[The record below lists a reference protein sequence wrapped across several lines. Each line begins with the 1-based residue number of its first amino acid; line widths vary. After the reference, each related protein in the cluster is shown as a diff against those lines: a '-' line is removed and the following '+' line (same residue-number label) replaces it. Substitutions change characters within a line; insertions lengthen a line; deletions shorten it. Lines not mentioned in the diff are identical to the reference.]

1 MEERVITA
9 IYIHR
14 TIKTYN
20 PPVVLRIPFQK
31 KLKLKIG
38 AKVMMNYNVD
48 LRMAL
53 EENLLA

>member
-20 PPVVLRIPFQK
+20 PPVLLRIPFQK

-48 LRMAL
+48 TSDGLTNGA
-53 EENLLA
+53 